1 MLNSYFGSIA
11 ALLTTLLSATWLLIP
26 NCFALQNINIADN
39 QTKSITIAADEL
51 SRIFVIDDR
60 IQNIRGLEGAYLLTQ
75 DTKQGQI
82 FIKPTSAYANKLFNI
97 FISTEKGRNFNLII
111 KAKELVGQDIALK
124 PTTPGGEAANWE
136 EASEYH
142 QTVGKLISKMIIGEA
157 PTGYLVVYPAK
168 KIKPIKYTN
177 KTTTVT
183 LTLQK
188 TYFGK
193 HLRGEVLL
201 VQNSNNQSSQL
212 IETNFYRP
220 GTRAIALLDDHLP
233 AKGQTVLFR
242 VMSND

>member
-1 MLNSYFGSIA
+1 MLSSFFSSTS
-11 ALLTTLLSATWLLIP
+11 ALILLSATCLFIP
-26 NCFALQNINIADN
+26 NCFALQTINIADN

-60 IQNIRGLEGAYLLTQ
+60 IQNVRGLEGAYLLTQ

-82 FIKPTSAYANKLFNI
+82 FIKPTSAYTNRPFNI

-111 KAKELVGQDIALK
+111 KTKELSGQDIALK
-124 PTTPGGEAANWE
+124 STTPSNEAAKWE

-142 QTVGKLISKMIIGEA
+142 QTLSKLISSMITGEVPIG
-157 PTGYLVVYPAK
+157 YSVVYPTK

-177 KTTTVT
+177 KTTAVT

-201 VQNSNNQSSQL
+201 VQNLNNQSSQL

-220 GTRAIALLDDHLP
+220 GTRAIALLEDRLP
-233 AKGQTVLFR
+233 AKGQTMLFR
-242 VMSND
+242 VISND